1 MPADHAPGPAPDPGD
16 WTAAYLRARDREGW
30 LLPDAVVA
38 VLPAVARRNPL
49 EREWRQRA
57 DSADRLLTYLRR
69 RRRPVTIVDLGCGNG
84 WLANRMAAVAGA
96 VVVGM
101 DLNAVELDQARRVF
115 GGRRN
120 LRFAAGDIR
129 DGALPVQRPD
139 LVILASVIQYLP
151 APADLVEALLH
162 LVAPGGEIHVL
173 DSPIYR
179 PADVAG
185 ARQRTGQHYARLGV
199 EEMAERYHHH
209 AWDEFGALVY
219 DVLYRPDDP
228 IRRLERRLLRRPRSP
243 FPWIRFRRDSGR

>member
-1 MPADHAPGPAPDPGD
+1 MAADHAPGPAPDRGD
-16 WTAAYLRARDREGW
+16 WTAAYLRAREREGR

-38 VLPAVARRNPL
+38 VLPDVARGHPL

-69 RRRPVTIVDLGCGNG
+69 RRPSTIVELGCGNG
-84 WLANRMAAVAGA
+84 WLANRMASVAGA

-101 DLNAVELDQARRVF
+101 DLNAVELGQARRVF
-115 GGRRN
+115 GGRPN
-120 LRFAAGDIR
+120 LRFAAGDIS
-129 DGALPVQRPD
+129 DGALPVERPD
-139 LVILASVIQYLP
+139 LVIMASVIQYLP
-151 APADLVEALLH
+151 APADLVAALLH
-162 LVAPGGEIHVL
+162 VVAPGGEVHVL

-179 PADVAG
+179 PADVAA

-209 AWDEFGALVY
+209 AWDEFGSLVY
-219 DVLYRPDDP
+219 DVLYRPDER
-228 IRRLERRLLRRPRSP
+228 IRRLERRLRRRPRSP